1 MPDAAELLEARIT
14 DLRTAVRRAVASGD
28 RVSARRL
35 RGELRV
41 AEAAWDE
48 AVLGEDADVP
58 DDLPQPPARPADT
71 GLPTSPPHSA
81 SLDPASPHHPTTASG
96 RADGP
101 DRALATGAPA
111 AAAWNPEP
119 SGPPGRSAGQT
130 TTSVSPPRPGDP
142 DSATAQ
148 SDSAVS
154 RRLLRS
160 VRDRPAAPPTRPD
173 ADRRQATT
181 PRTPAPSVPVR
192 EHVHRAL
199 TLLGAPSAPKLVLQ
213 VHAAFYSGDIVPAR
227 LTSLRRDEERSF
239 RAAPLARPYYI
250 CAALTADLLAPAR
263 GLMAL
268 STWPLHRRVVGPL
281 SPRVDL
287 LSAAIRL
294 AEHLDAQAEPTPEA
308 RRLIWRLAN
317 SIPGVTGTPDTID
330 ARAVKHAAQQEL
342 AVHKEDDARHRD
354 RAAHRAA
361 QQLDNPAQLF
371 GVRLTV
377 AGKRQEEVG

>member
-41 AEAAWDE
+41 AESAWDE
-48 AVLGEDADVP
+48 AVLG
-58 DDLPQPPARPADT
+58 DDL
-71 GLPTSPPHSA
+71 
-81 SLDPASPHHPTTASG
+81 
-96 RADGP
+96 
-101 DRALATGAPA
+101 ALATGAPA

-119 SGPPGRSAGQT
+119 SGSPGRSAGQT
-130 TTSVSPPRPGDP
+130 TTSVSPPRSGDP

-154 RRLLRS
+154 RHVLRS
-160 VRDRPAAPPTRPD
+160 VRDRPAAPPTTPD
-173 ADRRQATT
+173 ADRRQAT
-181 PRTPAPSVPVR
+181 PRAPAPSVPVR

>member
-28 RVSARRL
+28 RTTARRL
-35 RGELRV
+35 RGELR
-41 AEAAWDE
+41 ATESAWDE
-48 AVLGEDADVP
+48 AVLGDDAVLD
-58 DDLPQPPARPADT
+58 PPAAIPAADPVSPVRQAESAAPGRLRTSTAPSAPRRPA
-71 GLPTSPPHSA
+71 P
-81 SLDPASPHHPTTASG
+81 
-96 RADGP
+96 
-101 DRALATGAPA
+101 
-111 AAAWNPEP
+111 
-119 SGPPGRSAGQT
+119 
-130 TTSVSPPRPGDP
+130 PPR
-142 DSATAQ
+142 
-148 SDSAVS
+148 
-154 RRLLRS
+154 
-160 VRDRPAAPPTRPD
+160 
-173 ADRRQATT
+173 
-181 PRTPAPSVPVR
+181 APSVPVR

-213 VHAAFYSGDIVPAR
+213 VHAAFYSGDLVPAR

-263 GLMAL
+263 GVMAL
-268 STWPLHRRVVGPL
+268 STWPLHQRMVGPL

-294 AEHLDAQAEPTPEA
+294 ADHLHAQPDPTPEA

-330 ARAVKHAAQQEL
+330 AQAVKDAARHEL

-354 RAAHRAA
+354 LAAHRAA
-361 QQLDNPAQLF
+361 RQLDNPAQLF

-377 AGKRQEEVG
+377 AGKRHEEVG